1 MGEQVF
7 TVTSV
12 ADIRPMFERAWAAAK
27 TFAAGGAFELVLRLP
42 TRLDVQ
48 NRKMWPMLRD
58 IAEQLHWPVN
68 GKLQRMKPEDW
79 KDVLTAGFQQ
89 ETRIAD
95 GLNGGH
101 VFLGLRTR
109 EMSRKR
115 FAEWIEFLY
124 WFGTERG
131 VRFSAPST
139 ALYRE
144 IAQTVRGHDARFSG
158 LRILRASP

>member
-7 TVTSV
+7 TVTSLTEV
-12 ADIRPMFERAWAAAK
+12 RPMFERAWAAAK
-27 TFAAGGAFELVLRLP
+27 VMAKAGAFELVLRLP

-68 GKLQRMKPEDW
+68 GKLQRMSREDW

-89 ETRIAD
+89 ESRIAE
-95 GLNGGH
+95 GIAGGH
-101 VFLGLRTR
+101 VFLGMRTSR
-109 EMSRKR
+109 MSKRR
-115 FAEWIEFLY
+115 FAELVEFIY
-124 WFGTERG
+124 AFGTERG

-139 ALYRE
+139 ALYRDVTE
-144 IAQTVRGHDARFSG
+144 SR
-158 LRILRASP
+158 RAA